1 MSRRILALALPFLGC
16 LSGCAE
22 KPNVLLVTFDTTRAD
37 AVGYTSSDRKGVTPN
52 LEALAKRG
60 TWFQTC
66 LTAQPLTLP
75 AHASLL
81 TGLYPFHHGVRN
93 NGTYQ
98 LQPKAITL
106 GEELRAAGYSTHAI
120 VSSFVL
126 DSQFGLDQGF
136 DSYDDDLSGGPR
148 QKMFMFKEIPAARTA
163 DKAIQWLRGGRAAA
177 GQPFF
182 LWLHFFDP
190 HADYEPPPDVAAL
203 YPGDPYTGEIHYTD
217 RELGRV
223 LAALDELKLLAS
235 TVVAF
240 TADHGEGRGDH
251 GENTHGIFV
260 YDATTRVPL
269 LLAGPGVP
277 SGQRVDSLVR
287 SVDLFPT
294 LLELAS
300 RPVPGPIDGKTL
312 RPLMRGRSDERTA
325 YLETFVPR
333 LNFGWSELRAERTEA
348 FKVIQ
353 APRPEAYDL
362 LKDSGENRNLLDSP
376 GHIPPP
382 ARPLLRNLQEIARA
396 DPFERGGQ
404 PEAKLDSE
412 SKKKLASLGYIWA
425 SDQSSRK
432 TRPDPKDR
440 LVFWDR
446 FERAQAMI
454 RNKAYSQAVETIT
467 ELLADDPENV
477 VAMGSLA
484 NALVR
489 MGAKE
494 RALAVFDRMIPL
506 DPRRET
512 AYLGAARIRRE
523 AGDFRGAEDLARRVI
538 AIQPDNPEG
547 YAALGDVY
555 LEEKR
560 YSESEQWFRKALAID
575 PHSMDAVSGLGNS
588 LNRAGRLR
596 EAAEVLRKARAHDP
610 TSHAVTYNLAVVSE
624 RLNDP
629 RAALGLYQTAVQLE
643 PEHAM
648 SWNNLGSLLDRLGR
662 RREAIQCVARAHELD
677 PANGEA
683 TYNLGALL
691 LVSGQP
697 ERALPLLEETR
708 RRHPELMQAWLLRAR
723 ALEALG
729 RGDEALIAWREVAEK
744 QPQAWL
750 QVARLELA
758 AGRTPAARAA
768 LRRGIEKGGAS
779 ARAKALNDPKLSP
792 LLGPG

>member
-1 MSRRILALALPFLGC
+1 VPRRILALALPFLGC
-16 LSGCAE
+16 LIGCSE

-37 AVGYTSSDRKGVTPN
+37 AVGYASSGRKGVTPN
-52 LEALAKRG
+52 LEALAARG
-60 TWFQTC
+60 TWFSTC

-75 AHASLL
+75 AHASLM

-106 GEELRAAGYSTHAI
+106 AKELRAAGYSTHAI

-136 DSYDDDLSGGPR
+136 DSYDDDLSGGPK
-148 QKMFMFKEIPAARTA
+148 QKMFMFKEIPASRTA
-163 DKAIQWLRGGRAAA
+163 EKAVQWLKSGRPADR
-177 GQPFF
+177 PFF

-203 YPGDPYTGEIHYTD
+203 YPGDPYTGEIHFAD

-223 LAALDELKLLAS
+223 LAALDELKVLPS

-260 YDATTRVPL
+260 YEATTRVPL
-269 LLAGPGVP
+269 LLAGPGIP
-277 SGQRVDSLVR
+277 SGKRVDSLVR
-287 SVDLFPT
+287 SVDVLPT

-300 RPVPGPIDGKTL
+300 RPVPEAIDGKTL
-312 RPLMRGRSDERTA
+312 RPLMRGSSDERTA

-333 LNFGWSELRAERTEA
+333 LNFGWSELRAERTGG

-353 APRPEAYDL
+353 APRPEAYDVS
-362 LKDSGENRNLLDSP
+362 KDAAERRNLLEPP
-376 GHIPPP
+376 GNIPPR
-382 ARPLLRNLQEIARA
+382 ARPLLRDLQEIVRS

-425 SDQSSRK
+425 SDQAPRK
-432 TRPDPKDR
+432 GRPDPKDR
-440 LVFWDR
+440 IVFWDR

-454 RNKAYSQAVETIT
+454 RHKAYPQAVETIT
-467 ELLADDPENV
+467 QLLADDPDNV

-489 MGAKE
+489 MGAND
-494 RALAVFDRMIPL
+494 RAMAVFERMIPL
-506 DPRRET
+506 DPKRET
-512 AYLGAARIRRE
+512 AYLGAARLRRE

-547 YAALGDVY
+547 YTALGDVY
-555 LEEKR
+555 LEER
-560 YSESEQWFRKALAID
+560 RFAEGEQWFRKALAID
-575 PHSMDAVSGLGNS
+575 PHSMDAVSGLGNC

-624 RLNDP
+624 RLNDS
-629 RAALGLYQTAVQLE
+629 RAALGLYQTAVQLD

-683 TYNLGALL
+683 AYNLGALL
-691 LVSGQP
+691 LVSGRP

-708 RRHPELMQAWLLRAR
+708 RRHPDLVQASLLRAR

-729 RGDEALIAWREVAEK
+729 RRPEALTAWREVAERE
-744 QPQAWL
+744 PQAWL

-758 AGRTPAARAA
+758 AGRTSAARAA
-768 LRRGIEKGGAS
+768 LQKGVEKGGAS
-779 ARAKALNDPKLSP
+779 ARARALNDPRLSP